1 MSFVNYAEKI
11 TFEEST
17 RVNVA
22 ITIFPV
28 KAQMNVY
35 IERNLS
41 FRNFSGKSRNLSSKQ
56 NRFEFEKTW
65 NLKTSLKFYQISFL
79 GTE

>member
-1 MSFVNYAEKI
+1 MKYVNIVQKI

-22 ITIFPV
+22 ITIFTV

-35 IERNLS
+35 IERNFS
-41 FRNFSGKSRNLSSKQ
+41 GRNFGQKPNNLSSKQ
-56 NRFEFEKTW
+56 YPGKHGNVKC
-65 NLKTSLKFYQISFL
+65 L
-79 GTE
+79 

>member
-1 MSFVNYAEKI
+1 MKYVNIVQKI

-22 ITIFPV
+22 ITIFTV

-35 IERNLS
+35 IERNFS
-41 FRNFSGKSRNLSSKQ
+41 CRNFCQKIKQ
-56 NRFEFEKTW
+56 PLIKTKPGKTW
-65 NLKTSLKFYQISFL
+65 KRQMFVKFFQIYFL

>member
-1 MSFVNYAEKI
+1 MKYVNIVQKI

-22 ITIFPV
+22 ITIFTV

-35 IERNLS
+35 IERNFS
-41 FRNFSGKSRNLSSKQ
+41 CRNLCQKSRNLLSKQ
-56 NRFEFEKTW
+56 IPGKHGNVKC
-65 NLKTSLKFYQISFL
+65 
-79 GTE
+79 